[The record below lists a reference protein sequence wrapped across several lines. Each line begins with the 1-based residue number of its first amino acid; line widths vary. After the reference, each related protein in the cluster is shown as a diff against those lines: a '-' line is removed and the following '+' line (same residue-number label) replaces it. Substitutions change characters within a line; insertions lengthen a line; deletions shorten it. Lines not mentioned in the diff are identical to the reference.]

1 MSQKGFIHF
10 TFLFIMSACGA
21 NLPLSFI
28 LLFCW
33 GGGGEGVIHDV
44 QLEKNLHKNN
54 QDVFNLTDTS
64 KVQ

>member
-33 GGGGEGVIHDV
+33 GGG
-44 QLEKNLHKNN
+44 
-54 QDVFNLTDTS
+54 
-64 KVQ
+64 